1 MLIQCVFCRRVT
13 TSIHQPWRTCDVEV
27 SGETAKGVCPQC
39 KRGKKS
45 ETTPQTVTQTIGR
58 EVAHDKAGT

>member
-1 MLIQCVFCRRVT
+1 MQIECVFCRRT
-13 TSIHQPWRTCDVEV
+13 TNSIHEPWRHNVEI